1 VTLETGKTRRNSSLW
16 LSLVLG
22 LAAVACNFLFFLR
35 PPAQA
40 AIPWLSLAL
49 ALAAFV
55 FLGLGVTRLFGQPRG
70 IAARIFGSVVALV
83 SLIFAAGGT
92 FGFYKARAVPA
103 SADAPQIGQTVPAF
117 TLADSGN
124 RPVTLA
130 ELLAG
135 SSVDSA
141 SGVAP
146 KAVLLIF
153 YRGYW

>member
-1 VTLETGKTRRNSSLW
+1 MLDTGKTRRNTSLW
-16 LSLVLG
+16 LSLGLG
-22 LAAVACNFLFFLR
+22 VAAAGCNFLFFLR

-55 FLGLGVTRLFGQPRG
+55 FLGLGVKRLFGEPRG
-70 IAARIFGSVVALV
+70 IAARVFGSAVALV
-83 SLIFAAGGT
+83 SLIFAAGGV
-92 FGFYKARAVPA
+92 FGLYSARAVPA
-103 SADAPQIGQTVPAF
+103 SADAPHVGQNVPAF
-117 TLADSGN
+117 TLADTKN
-124 RPVTLA
+124 RPVTLT

-135 SSVDSA
+135 NSVDSDSA
-141 SGVAP
+141 AAP

>member
-1 VTLETGKTRRNSSLW
+1 MLESGKTRRNSSLW
-16 LSLVLG
+16 LSLALG
-22 LAAVACNFLFFLR
+22 VAAVACNFLFFLR

-49 ALAAFV
+49 AVAALLFLA
-55 FLGLGVTRLFGQPRG
+55 LGVRQLFGQPRG
-70 IAARIFGSVVALV
+70 VAARILGSAVALV
-83 SLIFAAGGT
+83 SLVLAAGGI
-92 FGFYKARAVPA
+92 FGFYTARAVPA
-103 SADAPQIGQTVPAF
+103 SADAPHVGQSVPAF
-117 TLADSGN
+117 TLADTNN

-135 SSVDSA
+135 SSVDSDSA
-141 SGVAP
+141 TAP